1 MRVGILGGGQL
12 GRMLALAGVPLGAEF
27 RFFDPSPEAPASAAG
42 DVICAPYE
50 DEEALKK
57 FASGLDVISYEFEN
71 VPALSLDILG
81 DIAPIRPGRRALQ
94 VSQDRVVEKTFFAEA
109 GVPAGAWV
117 AIDSEE
123 SLLAAYRDFGD
134 CIVKTRR
141 FGYDGKG
148 QFRVRSTADC
158 AAAWSELGSVPLI
171 AEQLV
176 KFDRELSLIGVR
188 SLAGEIRTWPL
199 VENVHRNGIL
209 HQSTAPAPLVS
220 EAMQA
225 SADRMLRTIL
235 EELDYIGVLTIELFQ
250 VGENLLANEF
260 APRVHNSGHWTIEGA
275 VTSQFENHIRAITGL
290 PLGSTAVRC
299 HSVMLNCIG
308 AMPAAEEV
316 LSIEGTH
323 LHDYGK
329 SARAGRKVGHVTV
342 CDEPRNSPELTAKV
356 TELEQ
361 LIEKS
366 RLVLADG

>member
-27 RFFDPSPEAPASAAG
+27 RFFDPSPQAPAGAAG
-42 DVICAPYE
+42 DVICAQYD
-50 DEEALKK
+50 DEEALRK

-81 DIAPIRPGRRALQ
+81 DLAPIRPGRRALQ
-94 VSQDRVVEKTFFAEA
+94 VSQDRVVEKTFFAET

-117 AIDSEE
+117 AIDSPE
-123 SLLAAYRDFGD
+123 SLEAAFQDFGD

-148 QFRVRSTADC
+148 QFRIGSFEDC
-158 AAAWSELGSVPLI
+158 AAAWNELGSVPLI

-188 SLAGEIRTWPL
+188 SLSGEIRTWPL

-209 HQSTAPAPLVS
+209 HQSTAPAKVS

-235 EELDYIGVLTIELFQ
+235 EDLDYKGVLTIEFFQ

-308 AMPAAEEV
+308 VMPAAGEI
-316 LSIEGTH
+316 LTTEGAH

-329 SARAGRKVGHVTV
+329 SPRAGRKVGHITV

-356 TELEQ
+356 TELERI
-361 LIEKS
+361 IENS
-366 RLVLADG
+366 RLAFAND